1 MRRGGEAMQTGTVK
15 RIPNIMWGIIGVV
28 LAIGL
33 YGLLQQP
40 WSTPFITHTPDEK
53 HVHQVFGDIT
63 LSQNI
68 MMSVATLD
76 GVSLYIDET
85 TIPEPEQPITLFIRE
100 PQTHENIRIVSMAL
114 QDIIRQQDPAR
125 IYIPFKPITGV
136 KGQTLEIA
144 IKAEGASKAHALRI
158 RYQSDGEK
166 YPSGKS
172 YTATE
177 QKQGNIGF
185 VLYER
190 PTIGKRVLRWI
201 FDKDHRVALAGLLL
215 ACVSVF
221 FYVKFR
227 NQTSKAPNLVGSL
240 RVLSVRRL
248 VTISALIIAFVFVVY
263 APALQLFYF
272 FDDVPILARAEHF
285 SQTNPWNFFTMRSY
299 DGQDPDSQFSLPH
312 WRPLS
317 ANIYPL
323 LTTKIFGLHAAG
335 AYATNLVL
343 IALTGTCIAALAYV
357 LLKDWWASSLVTAVW
372 IVHSTRIGVVYW
384 WSSSQDII
392 ASLFF
397 MLCLLVF
404 LYWRARQSRWILYIS
419 AALYFLGLLSKE
431 NVFLLPIIAIALD
444 WLVVPRISLTERIKA
459 LRPMISMY
467 GIIAGIFL
475 ILRTVA
481 FWDPGVSQEL
491 LHDPTYAL
499 TTNPV
504 AISKNIVAFSAW
516 TAEHQLWP
524 QISSIDHYLQ
534 PWMDPIRIT
543 KPIYP
548 GILLMLIYFGLLAYK
563 WRSSKTRNILLFAGL
578 WWVIMLGPL
587 LLITQIWFSRWLYM
601 PVFALGLLLAYGWQ
615 HLPSQVKKSSAITA
629 LLILAVYGFW
639 SARLPEPSRKHR
651 EQSAYTQEAIRQAV
665 QQKGKLASDSRIYAV
680 GVTENQRTSITNFL
694 FYLAYS
700 REVPLIR
707 VNEIPH
713 DIGPHDIVIDM
724 SSYDAYYPENDL

>member
-1 MRRGGEAMQTGTVK
+1 MQTNGIKKLT
-15 RIPNIMWGIIGVV
+15 RTPWGLFLVAI
-28 LAIGL
+28 LAIGF
-33 YGLLQQP
+33 YGLIQRP

-53 HVHQVFGDIT
+53 HIHQVFGDIT
-63 LSQNI
+63 LSQNVVV
-68 MMSVATLD
+68 SSGTLD
-76 GVSLYIDET
+76 GVSLYIDEAT
-85 TIPEPEQPITLFIRE
+85 TPKPDQPITLFIRE
-100 PQTHENIRIVSMAL
+100 PQTHENIRIVSMAFK
-114 QDIIRQQDPAR
+114 DIARQYDPTR
-125 IYIPFKPITGV
+125 LYIPFEAITGI

-158 RYQSDGEK
+158 RYQSDIGK
-166 YPSGKS
+166 YPVGRS
-172 YTATE
+172 YVGSEA
-177 QKQGNIGF
+177 KQGNIGF
-185 VLYER
+185 ILYER
-190 PTIGKRVLRWI
+190 PTIGMRIFRWF
-201 FDKDHRVALAGLLL
+201 FDENHRVALAGLVIT
-215 ACVSVF
+215 CISIF
-221 FYVKFR
+221 FYTRFK
-227 NQTSKAPNLVGSL
+227 QQPSKAFELPETLHAFSLKNLVI
-240 RVLSVRRL
+240 
-248 VTISALIIAFVFVVY
+248 ISAAIIVFVFVVY

-285 SQTNPWNFFTMRSY
+285 SQTNPWNLFTMRSY
-299 DGQDPDSQFSLPH
+299 DGQDSASQFSLPH

-317 ANIYPL
+317 ANLYPL
-323 LTTKIFGLHAAG
+323 LTVKIFGLHAAG

-357 LLKDWWASSLVTAVW
+357 LLKDWWASALVTAVW
-372 IVHSTRIGVVYW
+372 LVHSTRIGVVYW

-397 MLCLLVF
+397 MVCLLVF
-404 LYWRARQSRWILYIS
+404 LYWRVRRSRWALYAS
-419 AALYFLGLLSKE
+419 AGIYFLGLLSKE
-431 NVFLLPIIAIALD
+431 NVFLLPVIAIALD
-444 WLVVPRISLTERIKA
+444 WLVVPKITLTERIKA

-475 ILRTVA
+475 VLRTLA

-504 AISKNIVAFSAW
+504 SISKNIVAFSAW

-524 QISSIDHYLQ
+524 QILPIDHYLQ
-534 PWMDPIRIT
+534 PWMDPVRIT

-548 GILLMLIYFGLLAYK
+548 GVVLLLVYFAILAYTWK
-563 WRSSKTRNILLFAGL
+563 SSSVRNMLLFAGL
-578 WWVIMLGPL
+578 WWIIMLGPL

-601 PVFALGLLLAYGWQ
+601 PIFALGLLLAYGWQ
-615 HLPSQVKKSSAITA
+615 HLPTQLKKSSAIMA
-629 LLILAVYGFW
+629 MLVLSVYGFW

-665 QQKGKLASDSRIYAV
+665 QQESKLAPDSRIYAV

-694 FYLAYS
+694 FYLPYK

-707 VNEIPH
+707 VNELPQ
-713 DIGPHDIVIDM
+713 DIAPHDIVIDM
-724 SSYDAYYPENDL
+724 SNYDAYYPENDL